1 MQQIPLP
8 KIAPLRATIYSD
20 GASSGNPGPAGIG
33 AVVIVDGNK
42 ETISEFIGTTTNNV
56 AEYTALIR
64 ALEIAKKRGAREV
77 EIFLDSELI
86 VKQLNGQYR
95 VKNKGL
101 QPLFEKVKLL
111 LSEFNV
117 ITISHI
123 PREKNKE
130 ADDLSKKAI
139 KQQQRNML
147 K

>member
-8 KIAPLRATIYSD
+8 KITPQRATIYSD

-33 AVVIVDGNK
+33 AVVIVDGKK
-42 ETISEFIGTTTNNV
+42 ETLSEYIGTTTNNV

-64 ALEIAKKRGAREV
+64 ALELAQKRGVREV

-101 QPLFEKVKLL
+101 QPLYKRVKTL
-111 LSEFNV
+111 LSRFKV
-117 ITISHI
+117 LGIRHI
-123 PREKNKE
+123 PREENKE
-130 ADDLSKKAI
+130 ADTLSKRAI
-139 KQQQRNML
+139 KSAS
-147 K
+147 